1 MGKAGT
7 PPGQTASR
15 LLTQGRLDA
24 AIDQQRLPV
33 LRGLVA
39 AACQLTGGGI
49 GVALLGN
56 ADRKV
61 VEAASFGP
69 PGRPLET
76 PGDLPGLDA
85 FLAALLVSPQ
95 PLLLNEVRAHQ
106 ARHCIPSGHPRVA
119 SLVGA
124 PVRTQAGLTGYLY
137 VAHEREGADFSADDV
152 RTLAC
157 LASAAGLAVDVY
169 HLVTDLPTRLRW
181 LDAIAEMVHLLRGDV
196 GREEGLEAVA
206 GLLLAATGADSTAIT
221 HVRKVDDGPPGA
233 FVEAAA
239 GLGSELMNGAYLPS
253 GHFLATIMGSA
264 HPVEYDVAQIR
275 SPIMPAEWR
284 QTLSV
289 LGPGLAVPLGTTA
302 EPLGAIFLAWRP
314 DSPHASE
321 LPRVSTLTIPFARTA
336 TLLLQRH
343 EAQLF
348 RTRQQRW
355 ADTSAEVTRLLLTDV
370 EPHQVMARAARRIR
384 EISWA
389 AYAAVVLAN
398 DFGPPGTVT
407 FDVVDGLGLE
417 NTSGTQT
424 RCPSPLD
431 EVIGSGVP
439 LISTDM
445 VHDDRFDLPPELR
458 EAFSVLGLT
467 MLMPLRSAPGGDRG
481 ALIVAWRR
489 GSSAERAARDD
500 APLLESFADQFALA
514 LQRARANEERDRRQR
529 WLEACSE
536 LTRRLAS
543 DRDQEA
549 TIRRVM
555 RLLRRVSGADFGA
568 IIKADPTASEAM
580 SLVIV
585 DGYGVRRH
593 YSHHLISNSQNVRA
607 AIRSGRAVVSEDF
620 VHDPAHDPPPEMA
633 DNLATIG
640 LTMIIPMAAGEVSGA
655 LFAGWRRGSPHERFA
670 RHELA
675 LLETFADNAALA
687 MQRTQVLDERD
698 RGDRWLVATS
708 EMARLL
714 IGQVDR
720 DEAMALVI
728 RQLRLISGADV
739 GGILL
744 VDPTDSSSLRVAGFE
759 GIDIPPVAPDARIPR
774 GGLAARAIATGQGIV
789 SEDYAHHGGHDPPA
803 EWRDAVD
810 ALGLGMMM
818 PLVAADEDEVLG
830 VLFAGWRRDSP
841 SERLAR
847 HEVQEIRTFA
857 DLASL
862 ALQRVRTQDDR
873 VHLRMLQDHEQIA
886 HELHDAVLQR
896 LFAVGL
902 RLHGAASASAER
914 SVSDRVEQAIQDL
927 DQTTAQVRQTIKRLA
942 GDDTTDPTDTT
953 DATDSTDSAG
963 G

>member
-1 MGKAGT
+1 MA
-7 PPGQTASR
+7 
-15 LLTQGRLDA
+15 
-24 AIDQQRLPV
+24 
-33 LRGLVA
+33 LV
-39 AACQLTGGGI
+39 
-49 GVALLGN
+49 GN

-61 VEAASFGP
+61 IEAAGFGP
-69 PGRPLET
+69 PGRPLEA
-76 PGDLPGLDA
+76 PGDLPGVDTFFA
-85 FLAALLVSPQ
+85 SLLVSPQ
-95 PLLLNEVRAHQ
+95 PLLLNEVRTHQ
-106 ARHCIPSGHPRVA
+106 LRRCIPSGHPRVA

-152 RTLAC
+152 RTLTC
-157 LASAAGLAVDVY
+157 LASAAGLAIDVY

-181 LDAIAEMVHLLRGDV
+181 LDAIAQMVHLLQGDV
-196 GREEGLEAVA
+196 GREVGLAAVA
-206 GLLLAATGADSTAIT
+206 SLLCAAARADTAAVA
-221 HVRKVDDGPPGA
+221 HVREVDDGPPEA
-233 FVEAAA
+233 FVEAAT
-239 GLGSELMNGAYLPS
+239 GLGSELLDGACLPH
-253 GHFLATIMGSA
+253 GHFLTAAMESG
-264 HPVEYDVAQIR
+264 HPSQFDLAQV
-275 SPIMPAEWR
+275 PAPAMPDEWR
-284 QTLSV
+284 HTMSV
-289 LGPGLAVPLGTTA
+289 LGPGLVLPLGTTT

-314 DSPHASE
+314 KSPHVSE
-321 LPRVSTLTIPFARTA
+321 ISRVFALTIPFAQTA
-336 TLLLQRH
+336 TLILQRH

-355 ADTSAEVTRLLLTDV
+355 ADTSAEVTRLLLADV

-398 DFGPPGTVT
+398 DIGASGTVT

-417 NTSGTQT
+417 GTSGTQA

-431 EVIGSGVP
+431 EVIESGVP
-439 LISTDM
+439 LISPDIA
-445 VHDDRFDLPPELR
+445 HDDRFDFPPELR
-458 EAFSVLGLT
+458 EAFSVLGLA

-500 APLLESFADQFALA
+500 APLLENFTDQFALA
-514 LQRARANEERDRRQR
+514 LQRVRANEERDRRQR
-529 WLEACSE
+529 WLEACGE

-568 IIKADPTASEAM
+568 IIKADPTSSDGM

-593 YSHHLISNSQNVRA
+593 YSHHLITNSRNVRA
-607 AIRSGRAVVSEDF
+607 AIRSGRAVVMEDF
-620 VHDPAHDPPPEMA
+620 VHDPAYDPPPEMA

-640 LTMIIPMAAGEVSGA
+640 LTMIIPMVAEGGVSGA

-687 MQRTQVLDERD
+687 MQRTRVLDERD
-698 RGDRWLVATS
+698 RGERWLEATS

-744 VDPTDSSSLRVAGFE
+744 ADATDSSVLRVAGFE
-759 GIDIPPVAPDARIPR
+759 GLGIEPVSPDVLIPR
-774 GGLAARAIATGQGIV
+774 GGLAARAIATGQRIV
-789 SEDYAHHGGHDPPA
+789 SADYPHHEGHNPPP
-803 EWRDAVD
+803 EWRDALDGV
-810 ALGLGMMM
+810 GLGMMM
-818 PLVAADEDEVLG
+818 PLIAAEEDEVLG
-830 VLFAGWRRDSP
+830 VLFAGWQRGSP
-841 SERLAR
+841 GEQLAR
-847 HEVQEIRTFA
+847 HEAQEIQTFA

-902 RLHGAASASAER
+902 RLHRAASTSAEP
-914 SVSDRVEQAIQDL
+914 SVSDRVRQAIRDL
-927 DQTTAQVRQTIKRLA
+927 DQTTAQVRQTIQRLA
-942 GDDTTDPTDTT
+942 GDDTTAPTDTT
-953 DATDSTDSAG
+953 DG
-963 G
+963 